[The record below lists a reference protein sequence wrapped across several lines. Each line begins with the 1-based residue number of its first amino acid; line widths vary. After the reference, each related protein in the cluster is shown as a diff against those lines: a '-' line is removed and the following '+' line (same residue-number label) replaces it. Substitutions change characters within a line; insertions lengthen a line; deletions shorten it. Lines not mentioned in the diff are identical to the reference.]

1 MGDREKSISERFEFR
16 TVKFE
21 EAVQAAEVESICFPP
36 NEACSKENMIAR
48 IKAAGDFFLVAIN
61 KETGRIAGFL
71 NGIATNEYAFRD
83 DFFTDPANHDP
94 NGDNVMIAGLVVLPE
109 FRGTGLAR
117 ALVEHY
123 RDREKSRGRKRLVL
137 TCLEE
142 KVSMYQHFGFRDLG
156 ESASVWGG
164 EKWHEMDLVL

>member
-1 MGDREKSISERFEFR
+1 MEDRLKNIYDRFEFR

-21 EAVQAAEVESICFPP
+21 EAVQAAECEAICFPP
-36 NEACSKENMIAR
+36 NEACSQENMIAR

-61 KETGRIAGFL
+61 KETGKIAGFL

-94 NGDNVMIAGLVVLPE
+94 DGENVMIAGLVVLPE

-123 RDREKSRGRKRLVL
+123 RDRERSRGRKRLVL

-142 KVSMYQHFGFRDLG
+142 KVGMYQHFGFRDLG

-164 EKWHEMDLVL
+164 EKWHEMDMVL